1 MALSDSERAV
11 IERTQRDNIS
21 YIDLQFT
28 DITGMVKVVQIPARR
43 LEQALTQGVWFDGS
57 ALEGFARVAESD
69 MYLRPDPL
77 TYTPIA
83 WERGPQRVARFIC
96 DVYTPTG
103 DPFPGDPR
111 FVLRRA
117 VHLAADLGY
126 HYLVSPELEFYLF
139 RGEGDDARRLHPRPE
154 DRYSYFDVSDSQ
166 AQAVRRGITEALEQ
180 MGISID
186 SGHHEVGGGQH
197 ELDLTP
203 LEALPM
209 ADAIM
214 TARLAVKSI
223 AREFGLHATF
233 MPKPIAG
240 AAGSGMHTHQ
250 RLVLSGS
257 DTNVFAAPDE
267 PYGLSELARA
277 FIAGQLA
284 HARGMCA
291 VLAPLVNSYKRL
303 AAGLEAPVYITWAQL
318 NRAALIRVPRELPN
332 HRDRVRVELRCV
344 DPSCNPYLALS
355 VMLHAGL
362 DGIRQKMSLQSA
374 AEEELVTF
382 NARRR
387 HIATL
392 PNSLYEA
399 LEAMESS
406 ELVSEA
412 LGLTIFERFL
422 EAKRLEW
429 NDYVLSVSP
438 WELDRYLNN
447 Y

>member
-1 MALSDSERAV
+1 MALSDTERAV
-11 IERTQRDNIS
+11 LERAQRDNIS

-28 DITGMVKVVQIPARR
+28 DITGMVKVVQIPVRQ
-43 LEQALTQGVWFDGS
+43 LEHALTHGVWFDGS

-77 TYTPIA
+77 TYTPIT
-83 WERGPQRVARFIC
+83 WERGPQHVARFIC

-103 DPFPGDPR
+103 EPFPGDPR

-117 VHLAADLGY
+117 VETAAELGY
-126 HYLVSPELEFYLF
+126 RYLVSPELEFYLF

-166 AQAVRRGITEALEQ
+166 AQAVRRVITEALEQ

-186 SGHHEVGGGQH
+186 SAHHEVGGGQH
-197 ELDLTP
+197 ELDLAP

-250 RLVLSGS
+250 ILALIGS
-257 DTNVFAAPDE
+257 DTNAFAAPEE
-267 PYGLSELARA
+267 PYGLSELGRA

-284 HARGMCA
+284 HARGICA

-318 NRAALIRVPRELPN
+318 NRAALIRVPRELPSR
-332 HRDRVRVELRCV
+332 RDRVRVELRCV

-355 VMLHAGL
+355 AMLHAGL
-362 DGIRQKMSLQSA
+362 DGIRQNMSLQAA

-387 HIATL
+387 HMATL

-406 ELVSEA
+406 ELASEA